1 MPTLVT
7 APSLSSSAIDLW
19 KEVRRDDLAWKHRSL
34 SELLIAL
41 LEQQCGRFG
50 VEVTSPRDYDER
62 GGHITIRHSGAGS
75 ITEALLANGVV
86 SSFRK
91 PDWIRFG
98 LQALALSHEDLWI
111 AVARL
116 RKVLET
122 DLWRDP
128 KFAKVSV

>member
-1 MPTLVT
+1 MS
-7 APSLSSSAIDLW
+7 AAIDLW
-19 KEVRRDDLAWKHRSL
+19 REVGRENLAWKHRSL
-34 SELLIAL
+34 SELLIGL
-41 LEQQCGRFG
+41 LEQECAQFG
-50 VEVTSPRDYDER
+50 VQVTSPRDYEER
-62 GGHITIRHSGAGS
+62 GGHVTIRHPGAGS

-91 PDWIRFG
+91 PEWIRFG
-98 LQALALSHEDLWI
+98 LQALALSHEDVWI

-122 DLWRDP
+122 ELWRDP